1 MNNLTIFLTILTP
14 LLILLSLMLY
24 LKLKKIN
31 KTQNEKDSEI
41 KNLKSRMEDVHKQVE
56 DEKRTLREN
65 LLLEEENRK
74 KDADFAA
81 QYKSAFL
88 ANMSH
93 EMRTPLN
100 VIIGLTDLILE
111 EKSLTKFV
119 SSNLQKVSNAG
130 GVLLSTIN
138 DILDFSKIESGK
150 LTLMSAE
157 YHVSSLLNDI
167 ITLMNTRIGD
177 KSVSFLVNLNEDIP
191 SMLYGDELRVKQIFN
206 NLLSNAIKYTN
217 IGKIELSV
225 KCEKSQENK
234 NDVFMDIVVSDTG
247 IGISEDEFSKIFTEF
262 YQVESNANRKIE
274 GSGLGLT
281 ITHRLIKMM
290 DGEIKVTSTA
300 GLGSIF
306 QVRIKQ
312 GFVDEIPIGRA
323 IAENLSNF
331 NFSTER
337 SELLK
342 KLIRPD
348 LSNARV
354 LVVDDMQT
362 NLDVAIGLLSKYKMK
377 VDSTLNGQDAL
388 SRIIQEKPR
397 YSAIFIDHM
406 MPGMDGIETA
416 DAIRALGNEY
426 AKKIP
431 LIALTANAVKG
442 TEDLFYAHDFQA
454 FLSKPIDIM
463 KLDSVVRKWIK
474 NEIPRDNKPGEI
486 TEGRQEN
493 AAISISGLDTEKG
506 LGLYDHDMQNYTLV
520 LRSFI
525 ANLPLALDRIR
536 SVGEDNLLDY
546 AINLHGIKSMATNIG
561 AVKTSE
567 TALKLEKMGR
577 EGDLE
582 GILSINEEFIN
593 DTEILL
599 KGIKN
604 WLEKNSMEINS
615 MVIT

>member
-1 MNNLTIFLTILTP
+1 MNNLIIFLAILTP
-14 LLILLSLMLY
+14 LLILLSVMLY
-24 LKLKKIN
+24 LKLKKSRVTL
-31 KTQNEKDSEI
+31 KEKELEI
-41 KNLKSRMEDVHKQVE
+41 KAIKRGMEEHRKEMEDE
-56 DEKRTLREN
+56 RRTLKED

-74 KDADFAA
+74 QDAEFAS

-130 GVLLSTIN
+130 TVLLSTIN

-150 LTLMSAE
+150 LTLMNAE

-225 KCEKSQENK
+225 KSEKSPENK
-234 NDVFMDIVVSDTG
+234 GDVFIDIVVSDTG

-290 DGEIKVTSTA
+290 EGEIKVTSTA

-306 QVRIKQ
+306 HVRIKQ
-312 GFVDEIPIGRA
+312 GYVDEIPIGRA
-323 IAENLSNF
+323 VAENLSNF

-362 NLDVAIGLLSKYKMK
+362 NLDVAIGLLSK
-377 VDSTLNGQDAL
+377 
-388 SRIIQEKPR
+388 
-397 YSAIFIDHM
+397 
-406 MPGMDGIETA
+406 
-416 DAIRALGNEY
+416 
-426 AKKIP
+426 
-431 LIALTANAVKG
+431 
-442 TEDLFYAHDFQA
+442 
-454 FLSKPIDIM
+454 
-463 KLDSVVRKWIK
+463 
-474 NEIPRDNKPGEI
+474 
-486 TEGRQEN
+486 
-493 AAISISGLDTEKG
+493 
-506 LGLYDHDMQNYTLV
+506 
-520 LRSFI
+520 
-525 ANLPLALDRIR
+525 
-536 SVGEDNLLDY
+536 
-546 AINLHGIKSMATNIG
+546 
-561 AVKTSE
+561 
-567 TALKLEKMGR
+567 
-577 EGDLE
+577 
-582 GILSINEEFIN
+582 
-593 DTEILL
+593 
-599 KGIKN
+599 
-604 WLEKNSMEINS
+604 
-615 MVIT
+615 